1 MKRTI
6 SHTLRILMIFFL
18 ITLALFAIPVSGT
31 EWNTIT
37 TAADEDIDL
46 GVGDEQNHWNTKVLV
61 NNVSSYY
68 PGTCW
73 GTRVFAAATGPGD
86 VFYLTYYDINR
97 NALVLARV
105 DNGKATAEKVV
116 SSARSCGVSMDINP
130 VTGTPAVSYRA
141 RDSTPIFAYKQNG
154 IWTTEVVD
162 PDVSEGYSTSLVY
175 DRTGTPHLAYDD
187 GSSFS
192 NLMYAT
198 RNPDGTWT
206 REIADRGIGYHLG
219 NAGKNPQLRI
229 TDSGVYI
236 AHGDGFIYSSQRFT
250 RKLTGENW
258 TSVTVDRGW
267 GETGTSSITGLTGV
281 FPTFTMGPDGI
292 ATIIYDDAL
301 NQTLM
306 MARGPLANDSFK
318 TSVLRSA
325 DGIDMDG
332 LYPALVSKDSTS
344 LTGGH
349 LVFVSSRNSAVTYVD
364 ISPDPAILPR
374 RERVD
379 VHAATCTV
387 TSDSAGNPHIF
398 YLDSMFGRIKHAW
411 KV

>member
-1 MKRTI
+1 M
-6 SHTLRILMIFFL
+6 
-18 ITLALFAIPVSGT
+18 SGT
-31 EWNTIT
+31 ESNTII
-37 TAADEDIDL
+37 TAENEDIDL
-46 GVGDEQNHWNTKVLV
+46 GVGDEQARWNTEALV

-86 VFYLTYYDINR
+86 VFYLTYFDLNHY
-97 NALVLARV
+97 ALILVRV
-105 DNGKATAEKVV
+105 DHGKITAERVDPEGLH
-116 SSARSCGVSMDINP
+116 ARSCGVSMDINP

-162 PDVSEGYSTSLVY
+162 PDISEGHSTSLVY

-187 GSSFS
+187 GSSFA

-236 AHGDGFIYSSQRFT
+236 AHGDGFLYSSQRFT

-281 FPTFTMGPDGI
+281 FPTFTMGPNGI
-292 ATIIYDDAL
+292 ATIIYEDAL

-332 LYPALVSKDSTS
+332 LYPALVSKDSTG

-349 LVFVSSRNSAVTYVD
+349 LVFTSSCNSALTYVD
-364 ISPDPAILPR
+364 ISPDPAILPT

-379 VHAATCTV
+379 VHAFTSTV
-387 TSDSAGNPHIF
+387 TSDSAGKPHIF
-398 YLDSMFGRIKHAW
+398 YLDSMFATFGRIKHAW
-411 KV
+411 LA